1 MNHLEYY
8 RYYEVID
15 DDECICVE
23 CDSPCDGDI
32 TQENDDG
39 NDDYICEE
47 CFEKDAS
54 LYQPVVEQPQNP
66 QPEA

>member
-15 DDECICVE
+15 DDECICAE

-32 TQENDDG
+32 TQENYRTDTE
-39 NDDYICEE
+39 YICEE
-47 CFEKDAS
+47 CFEKGDP
-54 LYQPVVEQPQNP
+54 QPLVEQPPNP

>member
-15 DDECICVE
+15 DDECICIE
-23 CDSPCDGDI
+23 CESPCDGDI

-47 CFEKDAS
+47 CFEKGDP
-54 LYQPVVEQPQNP
+54 QPVVERPQNP

>member
-15 DDECICVE
+15 DDDYICIECE
-23 CDSPCDGDI
+23 SSCDGDI

-47 CFEKDAS
+47 CFENDH
-54 LYQPVVEQPQNP
+54 PVVEQPRNH
-66 QPEA
+66 QPKA